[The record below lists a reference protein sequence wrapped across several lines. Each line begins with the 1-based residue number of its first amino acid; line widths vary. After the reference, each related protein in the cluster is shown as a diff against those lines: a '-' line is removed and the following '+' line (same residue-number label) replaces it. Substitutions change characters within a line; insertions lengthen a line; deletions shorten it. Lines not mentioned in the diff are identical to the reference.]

1 MPIDFRC
8 TRCRARLHV
17 PTRWGGT
24 TVPCPKCE
32 TRVVVPKT
40 ADRRQPTSL
49 ESRAAEA
56 SIAALASGQ
65 RAGGAFAADDFAI
78 PDPSEPASEE
88 APVIATTTGLTL
100 AGWRVYALI
109 AAAVGLLL
117 ASFLLGVWY
126 GTERRDTI
134 DRPPETHD
142 EPKLPVLLVVP
153 PGLSGVVGD
162 PGPSPVAR
170 RIERFSPVRC

>member
-1 MPIDFRC
+1 
-8 TRCRARLHV
+8 
-17 PTRWGGT
+17 
-24 TVPCPKCE
+24 
-32 TRVVVPKT
+32 
-40 ADRRQPTSL
+40 
-49 ESRAAEA
+49 
-56 SIAALASGQ
+56 LASGQ

-117 ASFLLGVWY
+117 ACFLLGVWY

-134 DRPPETHD
+134 DRPPENHD